1 METLNLFSTPVYKNK
16 LNHKNFDRVQK
27 EIFLSLKEVE
37 FISTNRLHPKS
48 FDYFNTKVSDNI
60 ENSNYLYEYKCTNLI
75 QSISDNVVSYLKS
88 IGLTGKVEF
97 EISNSWM
104 TCIDNRYH
112 IQTHHHEAVGIS
124 GIYYYKTN
132 GKDGNLYLSSPMKY
146 MQISN
151 IFKRCDPNQSFEIIP
166 ENGMIILFPSWI
178 DHGVR
183 SNTTDDERISVAFN
197 INFG

>member
-16 LNHKNFDRVQK
+16 LIDKDFDKVQQ
-27 EIFLSLKEVE
+27 EIFLSLKKVK
-37 FISTNRLHPKS
+37 FISTNKLHPKS
-48 FDYFNTKVSDNI
+48 FDPLNTKVSENI
-60 ENSNYLYEYKCTNLI
+60 QESNYLYKYGCINLI
-75 QSISDNVVSYLKS
+75 QSISENVVNYLKS
-88 IGLTGKVEF
+88 IGLKGEVKF
-97 EISNSWM
+97 EITNSWM
-104 TCIDNRYH
+104 TCIDNNHH
-112 IQTHHHEAVGIS
+112 IQTHHHEGAGIS

-132 GKDGNLYLSSPMKY
+132 GKDGNLYLSTPIKY

-197 INFG
+197 INF